1 MRRVT
6 VAHGGFTTLGGCE
19 VLAADLLMALRAMQI
34 QAELICWG
42 GSGRD
47 GDLLLRELLKGGV
60 RISWTP
66 WRWGCR
72 WGWPDQVMLLHQ
84 WARFTDAETLIFVKL
99 LDPSVHRRLL
109 SLRKRMILITPYR
122 PAEIWKYKSPDH
134 EILNSFQTVI
144 VQAQAF
150 ENDLREL
157 GYEGEVFVLPLPPP
171 DVGEPSAWPSSS
183 TMQVGFLG
191 RLVPDK
197 NLEYLINSFSSLREM
212 GIAAHLHVFG
222 DGSERDKLQNLS
234 GRLGLAEQIEFHGSL
249 ARSGI
254 PEAIDRCHLFAFSSR
269 TEGQCLAALEVLA
282 RGRPVL
288 GTSVGAFPEFLSGVL
303 GSVAPFD
310 SPPAFAVALRAL
322 AEPVLKGE
330 ITPADVQRAYKASFP
345 RHQIIDQ
352 YIQILE
358 GSNSNQLM

>member
-1 MRRVT
+1 M
-6 VAHGGFTTLGGCE
+6 
-19 VLAADLLMALRAMQI
+19 LAADLLLALGTLHVQT
-34 QAELICWG
+34 ELICWG
-42 GSGRD
+42 GSGRNENPI
-47 GDLLLRELLKGGV
+47 LRELSKGEV
-60 RISWTP
+60 RISRTA

-72 WGWPDQVMLLHQ
+72 WGWPDKMMLLQQ
-84 WARFTDAETLIFVKL
+84 WNRFTKAEVLIFVKL
-99 LDPSVHRRLL
+99 LDPSVHRQLL

-122 PAEIWKYKSPDH
+122 PAEIWKYRRPRW
-134 EILNSFQTVI
+134 EILNSFHTII

-157 GYEGEVFVLPLPPP
+157 GYEGEVFILPLPPP
-171 DVGEPSAWPSSS
+171 DAGEPSAWPSSS
-183 TMQVGFLG
+183 TIQVGFLG

-222 DGSERDKLQNLS
+222 DGSERDRLQNLS

-254 PEAIDRCHLFAFSSR
+254 PAAIDRCHLFAFSSR
-269 TEGQCLAALEVLA
+269 TEGQCLAALEILA

-288 GTSVGAFPEFLSGVL
+288 GTSAGAFPEFLSGLL

-310 SPPAFAVALRAL
+310 NPPAFAAALRTL
-322 AEPVLKGE
+322 AEPVLNGE
-330 ITPADVQRAYKASFP
+330 ITPADIQRAYKDSFP
-345 RHQIIDQ
+345 RRQIMDK
-352 YIQILE
+352 YLQIL
-358 GSNSNQLM
+358 GSFDSAQKKKQVV